1 MRNLIT
7 GLVLLLLWAA
17 LGSGVASSAGCGG
30 GTCLRNSDCAVGFAC
45 ESGHCAPKQ
54 NPSLEAGVS
63 TAGATGSASTVA
75 HAGTA
80 GNASAGES
88 GASAGSGGSDGALD
102 AASQTPDAN

>member
-63 TAGATGSASTVA
+63 TAGASAL
-75 HAGTA
+75 
-80 GNASAGES
+80 
-88 GASAGSGGSDGALD
+88 AGSGGSDGALD